1 MFSTTTLWVIIAVL
15 AVVIGL
21 LFAFIYKAF
30 SALGE
35 AAETVAKAFW
45 R

>member
-1 MFSTTTLWVIIAVL
+1 MFSTTALWIIIAVL
-15 AVVIGL
+15 AIIVGL

>member
-1 MFSTTTLWVIIAVL
+1 MFSTTTLWIIIAVL
-15 AVVIGL
+15 AVIVGL